1 MRKIVLLT
9 STAALLASLALA
21 QAYGPPADRGPA
33 AERGPAARQ
42 AIVTERAP
50 ATAQTLRE
58 TRREEAVAARAD
70 HQRATMAQTARMQ
83 GSAGLA
89 GKLQGVVASVIGLP
103 EAEVHAL
110 KQEGASFA
118 SIAADKG
125 VDAATVE
132 TAYLAAREGVIAN
145 LLETEAITEL
155 QAEQMLAR
163 GAAAFTTLFE
173 REGCGEGQNVTG
185 EPLFANQAEMAR
197 GPQAGEP
204 VAASQRHARGPQAR
218 W

>member
-1 MRKIVLLT
+1 MRKIIVLT
-9 STAALLASLALA
+9 TAALLASLALA
-21 QAYGPPADRGPA
+21 QAYGPPT
-33 AERGPAARQ
+33 ERGPAAR
-42 AIVTERAP
+42 
-50 ATAQTLRE
+50 AT
-58 TRREEAVAARAD
+58 

-89 GKLQGVVASVIGLP
+89 GELQGVVASVLGLP
-103 EAEVHAL
+103 EDEVHAL
-110 KQEGASFA
+110 KLEGASFA
-118 SIAADKG
+118 SIAADQG

-132 TAYLAAREGVIAN
+132 AAYLAAREDVVAN

-163 GAAAFTTLFE
+163 GAAAFEALFE

-185 EPLFANQAEMAR
+185 ERLFANRAEMAR
-197 GPQAGEP
+197 GPRAGEP
-204 VAASQRHARGPQAR
+204 IATSQRQPRGTRAR

>member
-1 MRKIVLLT
+1 MRKIVILT
-9 STAALLASLALA
+9 SAAALLASLALA
-21 QAYGPPADRGPA
+21 QAYGPPA
-33 AERGPAARQ
+33 ERGPAARQ
-42 AIVTERAP
+42 AIVAERAP

-58 TRREEAVAARAD
+58 TRRAEAVAARAA
-70 HQRATMAQTARMQ
+70 HQQATVGQTGRMQ

-103 EAEVHAL
+103 EDEVHAL

-118 SIAADKG
+118 SIAAEQG

-132 TAYLAAREGVIAN
+132 AAYLAAREGVIN
-145 LLETEAITEL
+145 GLLETEAITEA

-163 GAAAFTTLFE
+163 GAAAFATLFE
-173 REGCGEGQNVTG
+173 REGCDEGQNVTG
-185 EPLFANQAEMAR
+185 ERLFANQAEMAR
-197 GPQAGEP
+197 GPQAGEAI
-204 VAASQRHARGPQAR
+204 AAGQPQGRGPQAR

>member
-1 MRKIVLLT
+1 MRKLVIST
-9 STAALLASLALA
+9 SIALLAGLALA
-21 QAYGPPADRGPA
+21 QAYGPPA
-33 AERGPAARQ
+33 ERGPAARQ
-42 AIVTERAP
+42 ETLAERAP
-50 ATAQTLRE
+50 AEVQTLRE
-58 TRREEAVAARAD
+58 TRREETRAARVA
-70 HQRATMAQTARMQ
+70 QQQATVAQTARMQ

-89 GKLQGVVASVIGLP
+89 GQLKGVVASVIGLP
-103 EAEVHAL
+103 EDEVHAL

-118 SIAADKG
+118 SIAADQG

-132 TAYLAAREGVIAN
+132 ATYLAARDGVIAN
-145 LLETEAITEL
+145 LLGTETITDL

-163 GAAAFTTLFE
+163 GPAAFAALFE

-185 EPLFANQAEMAR
+185 ERLFANQATVTR

-204 VAASQRHARGPQAR
+204 TATRAQHARGPKAR

>member
-1 MRKIVLLT
+1 MRKTVLLT
-9 STAALLASLALA
+9 SAAALLASLALA

-33 AERGPAARQ
+33 ERGPAARE

-50 ATAQTLRE
+50 AAVQTLRE
-58 TRREEAVAARAD
+58 TRREEAVAARAA
-70 HQRATMAQTARMQ
+70 QQQANMAQTARMQ
-83 GSAGLA
+83 GSAGL
-89 GKLQGVVASVIGLP
+89 GGQLQGVVASVIGLP
-103 EAEVHAL
+103 EDEVHAL

-118 SIAADKG
+118 SIAADRG
-125 VDAATVE
+125 VDAGTVE
-132 TAYLAAREGVIAN
+132 AVYLAAREGVIAN

-163 GAAAFTTLFE
+163 GVAAFQALFE

-185 EPLFANQAEMAR
+185 ERSFANQATMAR

-204 VAASQRHARGPQAR
+204 IATSEQRARGPRAR

>member
-9 STAALLASLALA
+9 SAAALLASLALA
-21 QAYGPPADRGPA
+21 QGYGPP

-50 ATAQTLRE
+50 AAQPQRE
-58 TRREEAVAARAD
+58 TRREEA
-70 HQRATMAQTARMQ
+70 ATAQTGRMQ

-89 GKLQGVVASVIGLP
+89 GQLQGVVASVIGLP
-103 EAEVHAL
+103 EDEVHAL

-118 SIAADKG
+118 SIAAEQG

-132 TAYLAAREGVIAN
+132 TAYLTAREGVIAN
-145 LLETEAITEL
+145 LLDTEAITEL

-163 GAAAFTTLFE
+163 GAAAFAALFE
-173 REGCGEGQNVTG
+173 REGCDEGQNVTG
-185 EPLFANQAEMAR
+185 ERLFANQAEMAR

-204 VAASQRHARGPQAR
+204 IATSQRQARGPQAR